1 MRDLLLQNGR
11 VFLDGGFRK
20 ADLLIRRGILCAV
33 AEGIAP
39 ADGAQIIQLSDRYI
53 LPGLADIHVHLRE
66 PGFSYK
72 ETIAAGT
79 AAAAKGGFTLLC
91 AMPNLNPVP
100 DSPAH
105 LKMEQDII
113 DRDARIKVIPYAALT
128 LGQRGEAL
136 TDMEALAGYCAA
148 FSDDGRGVQKAE
160 QMRKAMKE
168 ARRLGKVIAAH
179 CEDEALIPAGACV
192 HDGVY
197 ARSRELP
204 GIPSASEYEP
214 VRRDI
219 ALVEVTGCR
228 YHVCHVS
235 CAESVEAIRE
245 AKQKGLP
252 VSGETAPHYLAF
264 CDEDLQDEG
273 RYKMNPPL
281 RSAEDRAALIRGIC
295 DGTLEIIATDHAP
308 HTAEEKALGLRGS
321 AMGVA
326 GLETSFAAVNTYLCR
341 AGHIGLEQLVELM
354 SLNPRKLL
362 GLPWGLRMGQPADLT
377 VVDPDRKIT
386 VDPEA
391 FASKGRA
398 TPFAGRALYGDILLT
413 IYDGNIVYRNTAF

>member
-391 FASKGRA
+391 FVSKGRA
-398 TPFAGRALYGDILLT
+398 TPFAGCALYGDILLT
-413 IYDGNIVYRNTAF
+413 IYDGAIVYRNTAF